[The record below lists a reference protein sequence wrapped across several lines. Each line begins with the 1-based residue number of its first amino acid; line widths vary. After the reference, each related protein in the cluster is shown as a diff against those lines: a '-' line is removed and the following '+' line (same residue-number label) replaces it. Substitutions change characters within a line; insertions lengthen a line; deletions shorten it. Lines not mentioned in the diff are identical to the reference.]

1 MDRLF
6 LDANVLFSAAY
17 MANARLR
24 ELWRL
29 RDVELWTS
37 RYALEEARVNL
48 SDEVQRQ
55 RLLELSEP
63 LQFREARERRLP
75 ARVALP
81 EKDAPILLAAIEA
94 GANYLL
100 TGDVHRFGQYF
111 GKKVEG
117 VTVLPPARYLKIK
130 NRKARH

>member
-1 MDRLF
+1 M
-6 LDANVLFSAAY
+6 
-17 MANARLR
+17 
-24 ELWRL
+24 L
-29 RDVELWTS
+29 RDVEIWTS

-48 SDEVQRQ
+48 TDEAQRK

-63 LQFREARERRLP
+63 LRFREAGESRLP
-75 ARVALP
+75 ARIALP

-100 TGDVHRFGQYF
+100 TGDVHHFGQYF
-111 GKKVEG
+111 GKRVEG
-117 VTVLPPARYLKIK
+117 LTILPPARYLKIK

>member
-37 RYALEEARVNL
+37 RYAVEEARVNL
-48 SDEVQRQ
+48 SDEVLRR

-63 LQFREARERRLP
+63 LQFREAGERRLP
-75 ARVALP
+75 ARIALP
-81 EKDAPILLAAIEA
+81 EKDAPLLLAAIEA

-100 TGDVHRFGQYF
+100 TGDVHYFGRYF
-111 GKKVEG
+111 GKKVDG
-117 VTVLPPARYLKIK
+117 VVILPPARYLEIR
-130 NRKARH
+130 NRKTRH

>member
-17 MANARLR
+17 MADARLR

-37 RYALEEARVNL
+37 RYAVEEARVNL
-48 SDEVQRQ
+48 SDEVLRR

-63 LQFREARERRLP
+63 LQFREAGERRLP
-75 ARVALP
+75 ARLALP

-100 TGDVHRFGQYF
+100 TGDVHYFGRYF
-111 GKKVEG
+111 GKKVDG
-117 VTVLPPARYLKIK
+117 VVILPPARYLEIR
-130 NRKARH
+130 NRKTRH